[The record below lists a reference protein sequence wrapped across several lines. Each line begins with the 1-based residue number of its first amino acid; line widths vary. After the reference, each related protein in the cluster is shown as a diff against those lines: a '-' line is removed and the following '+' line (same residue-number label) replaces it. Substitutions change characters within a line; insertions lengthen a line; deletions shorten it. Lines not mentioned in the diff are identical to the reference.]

1 MIVKTNRVKN
11 YAGTFNMDSVKDM
24 NAVAA
29 IRKAIRGTGVRLKLQ
44 GRLGKNNPNRYK
56 YLTKS
61 GRWPTYAVCISLE
74 DAAYADGYYYTID
87 EYGSNHSPI
96 R

>member
-1 MIVKTNRVKN
+1 MEIKNNRVAG

-24 NAVAA
+24 DAVAA
-29 IRKAIRGTGVRLKLQ
+29 IRKAIRGTGIRLKLQ

-61 GRWPTYAVCISLE
+61 GRWPYCVCISLK
-74 DAAYADGYYYTID
+74 DASHADGYYYNID
-87 EYGSNHSPI
+87 SYGSNHSI